1 MRDRGAE
8 RAVLGAFRVDVD
20 PLVIAGGVGEFV
32 DLFLGDFA
40 VFGDAEVGSGE
51 GGQFVEVDD
60 EIGHLLPPVVVFGLR
75 KYDGGAV
82 LPPSGFSCC
91 SGSVAVRA
99 LASSVSVRRQRVKA
113 LSPVRARPTM
123 RALISWV
130 PS

>member
-1 MRDRGAE
+1 MGDRGAE

-20 PLVIAGGVGEFV
+20 PLVVAGGVGEFV

-40 VFGDAEVGSGE
+40 VFGDPEVGAGE
-51 GGQFVEVDD
+51 GEQFVEVDD
-60 EIGHLLPPVVVFGLR
+60 EIGHLCLLMGLLELGMS
-75 KYDGGAV
+75 DGGAART
-82 LPPSGFSCC
+82 LSGVRVHW
-91 SGSVAVRA
+91 SVQFARG
-99 LASSVSVRRQRVKA
+99 QRVKA